1 MFRVSFVATAVL
13 AMALTGCSSIEN
25 FLVPDNNRSTPIA
38 NLRDDAA
45 NVASKDIKN
54 LNDAYV
60 ANATGI
66 LQSNIATQQ
75 TNFRGR
81 AATYEGIKNTIT
93 SSASDYLMLISQ
105 LRAQLQI
112 GTTPGNPDMIALLE
126 KAGNARKILTDRIN
140 DLQNFGNDV
149 SKDITQVGFLTQTVR
164 NAMTLAGGTE
174 GDRTVFQQMSLETAR
189 IGQDYLTLLQDV
201 SLMVTHQRSMG
212 VTLDS
217 EYEDLATLVRQGLNS
232 NPLAAQAFQLSSL
245 TAIAPAQQTATAPAA
260 TRPTAVATPS
270 ANSRAIEANST
281 TAQPSTLEK
290 LADKK
295 ILFAL
300 PKSERTSGFEQ
311 NLYDAVSKAY
321 ADDQNIKFHILGV
334 SPIGATA
341 AETTTLNTA
350 TNGEMEAFLK
360 AMVDM
365 GVPVSRVTLEV
376 ANSSKVDEPEVR
388 LYQQ

>member
-1 MFRVSFVATAVL
+1 
-13 AMALTGCSSIEN
+13 
-25 FLVPDNNRSTPIA
+25 
-38 NLRDDAA
+38 
-45 NVASKDIKN
+45 
-54 LNDAYV
+54 
-60 ANATGI
+60 
-66 LQSNIATQQ
+66 
-75 TNFRGR
+75 
-81 AATYEGIKNTIT
+81 
-93 SSASDYLMLISQ
+93 MLISQ